1 MKHYLNIFLRN
12 GKVLAG
18 YKMPKLIFWNVDAR
32 QNNIPMLTDDK
43 YVNFVS
49 GFSPTIYEQI
59 LKNMS
64 AWDVM
69 MDKLNSI
76 RYKEIV

>member
-1 MKHYLNIFLRN
+1 
-12 GKVLAG
+12 
-18 YKMPKLIFWNVDAR
+18 
-32 QNNIPMLTDDK
+32 MLTDDK
-43 YVNFVS
+43 YINFVS